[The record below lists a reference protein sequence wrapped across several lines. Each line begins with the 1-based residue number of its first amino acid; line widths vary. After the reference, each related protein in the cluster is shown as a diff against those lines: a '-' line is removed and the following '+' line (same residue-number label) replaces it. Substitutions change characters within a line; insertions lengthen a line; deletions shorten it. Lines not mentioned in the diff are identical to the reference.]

1 MNNKYFKTTDKII
14 DLLHMFNETGD
25 TLAIIVDEDCNM
37 LGVVSDG
44 DIRRALYKNNY
55 DLDDQLKDIINYNPV
70 ILTENSNVNSIFKIM
85 HEKGINKVPF
95 VQNKKFIKL
104 VNIGDLLREVTISAN
119 RNINMFI
126 MAGGFGKRMRPL
138 TENKPKPML
147 EVNGKPILEHII
159 NNARKFGI
167 NNFTISLGY
176 LGDQIE
182 SYFGDGKAFDVNVD
196 YVREDKPL
204 GTAGALSLIS
214 NAKRK
219 QLIVIN
225 GDVLSAINYGQL
237 LSYHN
242 GSKAHATIVIK
253 KHFIQ
258 NPYGTVFFDSNET
271 LIEFTEKPV
280 YESWIN
286 AGIYVLEPSTYENL
300 PSTYLD
306 MPDLLLQESNESKV
320 KVFKMNNDWLDI
332 GRPADL
338 DFANDKFLTD
348 E

>member
-1 MNNKYFKTTDKII
+1 MINQFFKIQDKII
-14 DLLHMFNETGD
+14 DVLHMFNETGN
-25 TLAIIVDEDCNM
+25 TLAIIEDEDCNI

-44 DIRRALYKNNY
+44 DIRRALYENNY
-55 DLDDQLKDIINYNPV
+55 HLDDQLKDVINYNPV
-70 ILTENSNVNSIFKIM
+70 LLTENSNINSIIKIM
-85 HEKGINKVPF
+85 REKGINKVPF
-95 VQNKKFIKL
+95 VQNRKFMKL
-104 VNIGDLLREVTISAN
+104 LNIEDLLSEDTIN
-119 RNINMFI
+119 PDRNINMFI

-147 EVNGKPILEHII
+147 EVDGKPILEHII
-159 NNARKFGI
+159 KNAKKFGI

-182 SYFGDGKAFDVNVD
+182 SYFGDGKAFNVNID

-214 NAKRK
+214 NAKRQ

-225 GDVLSAINYGQL
+225 GDVLSAINYGHL

-242 GSKAHATIVIK
+242 GSEAQATIVIK

-286 AGIYVLEPSTYENL
+286 AGIYVLEPSTYEKL
-300 PSTYLD
+300 PSTHLD
-306 MPDLLLQESNESKV
+306 MPDLLLQVSNESKV

-338 DFANDKFLTD
+338 DFANEKFLTD

>member
-1 MNNKYFKTTDKII
+1 MNNKFFKKEDKII
-14 DLLHMFNETGD
+14 DVINMFNETGD
-25 TLAIIVDEDCNM
+25 TLAIIVDEDFNIV
-37 LGVVSDG
+37 GVVSDG

-55 DLDDQLKDIINYNPV
+55 YLDDQLKGIINYNP
-70 ILTENSNVNSIFKIM
+70 ILLTEASNVKNIVKIM
-85 HEKGINKVPF
+85 REKGINKVPF
-95 VQNKKFIKL
+95 VQNRKFLKL
-104 VNIGDLLREVTISAN
+104 VNIDDLLSGVTINAN

-138 TENKPKPML
+138 TEHKPKPML
-147 EVNGKPILEHII
+147 EVDGKPILEHIV
-159 NNARKFGI
+159 NNARNFGI
-167 NNFTISLGY
+167 NNYTISLGY

-182 SYFGDGKAFDVNVD
+182 SYFGDGKAFGVNID

-204 GTAGALSLIS
+204 GTAGALSLVA

-225 GDVLSAINYGQL
+225 GDVLSAINYGHL

-242 GSKAHATIVIK
+242 RSKAQATIVIK

-306 MPDLLLQESNESKV
+306 MPDLLLQVSKKSNV

-338 DFANDKFLTD
+338 DFANKRFLTD